1 MSRCL
6 TDDQLQA
13 VADHEAPSVDVSHTE
28 QCQQCAERLAA
39 RARLIARVEE
49 GIGNDAL
56 PQDSRGA
63 ILAQLARTTAAGAT
77 TLRPEPGM
85 RRWAWAIPL
94 AAAAVIALFVSVIP
108 GIDRQTTVSAAEI
121 LGRSRSAL
129 AAQTK
134 GIEVLSYDLQLT
146 GVLADLVP
154 AEQSGRF
161 TVQEIIDHDHEGRY
175 RILKLTAAGQ
185 VVGGAADDP
194 LRGTRARY
202 MRAKGRGYL
211 LRFQG
216 AAPTALSIPALKRTA
231 LQTFIGFMQA
241 SSTQTL
247 REVQRG
253 ADACYQIDIPGG
265 AMAGGTLVALDSA
278 RAVVAVADSRLVEF
292 SAAGRIAD
300 RPFMIEFALL
310 AQDHRP
316 GDSALDEDFDIAAQ
330 PGDVVLE
337 GDASQN
343 PVWDV
348 VMRALRAIPPEAAG
362 ETNRSF
368 TGDHLRR

>member
-6 TDDQLQA
+6 TDDELQA
-13 VADHEAPSVDVSHTE
+13 VADHEAGSNDARHAE

-39 RARLIARVEE
+39 RVRLIARVEE
-49 GIGNDAL
+49 GVGTAEL
-56 PQDSRGA
+56 PRDGRHA
-63 ILAQLARTTAAGAT
+63 IMAQLARTTAAGAT
-77 TLRPEPGM
+77 TLRPERRG

-94 AAAAVIALFVSVIP
+94 AAAAAIALFVYVIP

-129 AAQTK
+129 AAQTI
-134 GIEVLSYDLQLT
+134 GIEVLTYDLQLT
-146 GVLADLVP
+146 GVLADLIP
-154 AEQSGRF
+154 EEQSGRF
-161 TVQEIIDHDHEGRY
+161 TVREIVDHDHEGRY
-175 RILKLTAAGQ
+175 RVLKLTAAGQ
-185 VVGGAADDP
+185 LVGGAADDP
-194 LRGTRARY
+194 LRGTRTRY
-202 MRAKGRGYL
+202 MRANGRGYL

-265 AMAGGTLVALDSA
+265 AMAGGNLVALDSA
-278 RAVVAVADSRLVEF
+278 RAIVTVADSRLVEF

-310 AQDHRP
+310 TQDHRP
-316 GDSALDEDFDIAAQ
+316 SESALDGDFEIAAQ

-348 VMRALRAIPPEAAG
+348 VTRALRAIPPEAAG
-362 ETNRSF
+362 ETNRSS
-368 TGDHLRR
+368 TGELLRR

>member
-6 TDDQLQA
+6 TDDELQA
-13 VADHEAPSVDVSHTE
+13 VADHEARPVDVSHAE
-28 QCQQCAERLAA
+28 QCQQCAERVAA
-39 RARLIARVEE
+39 RVRLIARVEE
-49 GIGNDAL
+49 GVGTGEL
-56 PQDSRGA
+56 PQDGRRA
-63 ILAQLARTTAAGAT
+63 ILAQLARTSAAGAT
-77 TLRPEPGM
+77 TLRPERRV
-85 RRWAWAIPL
+85 RRWAWAIPV
-94 AAAAVIALFVSVIP
+94 AAAAAIALFVLVIP

-129 AAQTK
+129 AAQTT
-134 GIEVLSYDLQLT
+134 GIEVLTYDLQLT

-161 TVQEIIDHDHEGRY
+161 TVQEIVDHDHEGRY

-185 VVGGAADDP
+185 IVGGAADDP
-194 LRGTRARY
+194 LRGTRTRY
-202 MRAKGRGYL
+202 MRANGRGYL

-241 SSTQTL
+241 STTQTL

-265 AMAGGTLVALDSA
+265 AMVGGALVALDSA
-278 RAVVAVADSRLVEF
+278 RAIVTVADSRLVEF
-292 SAAGRIAD
+292 SASGRIAD

-310 AQDHRP
+310 TQDVRP
-316 GDSALDEDFDIAAQ
+316 GNSVEDADFDITGQ
-330 PGDVVLE
+330 PEDVVLE

-343 PVWDV
+343 PMWDV
-348 VMRALRAIPPEAAG
+348 VTRALRAIPSNG
-362 ETNRSF
+362 S
-368 TGDHLRR
+368 GDAKPTLTIEHQRR

>member
-6 TDDQLQA
+6 TDDELQA
-13 VADHEAPSVDVSHTE
+13 LADREAPSADVAHAE
-28 QCQQCAERLAA
+28 QCRRCAERLAA
-39 RARLIARVEE
+39 RLRLIARVEA
-49 GIGNDAL
+49 GAGSGDVPDAT
-56 PQDSRGA
+56 RRA
-63 ILAQLARTTAAGAT
+63 ILTQLARTTAVGAT
-77 TLRPEPGM
+77 TLRPVPHV
-85 RRWAWAIPL
+85 RRWVWAIPL
-94 AAAAVIALFVSVIP
+94 VAAAAIALFAYVIP

-129 AAQTK
+129 AAQTT
-134 GIEVLSYDLQLT
+134 GIEVLVYDLEVS
-146 GVLADLVP
+146 GVLADLIP
-154 AEQSGRF
+154 EEQSGRF
-161 TVQEIIDHDHEGRY
+161 TVQELIDHDHEGRY
-175 RILKLTAAGQ
+175 RIVKLTSSGQ

-194 LRGTRARY
+194 LRGTRTRY
-202 MRAKGRGYL
+202 MRANGRGYL
-211 LRFQG
+211 LKFTG

-265 AMAGGTLVALDSA
+265 AMIGGSLVALDSA

-292 SAAGRIAD
+292 SATGRIAG
-300 RPFMIEFALL
+300 RPFTIQFALL
-310 AQDHRP
+310 TQDVRP
-316 GDSALDEDFDIAAQ
+316 SRSAEAADFDIAAQ

-348 VMRALRAIPPEAAG
+348 VTRALRAIPQETAG
-362 ETNRSF
+362 DPKRSV
-368 TGDHLRR
+368 TIENPRH

>member
-6 TDDQLQA
+6 TDDELQA
-13 VADHEAPSVDVSHTE
+13 IADREAPSEHVSHADG
-28 QCQQCAERLAA
+28 CQRCAERLAA
-39 RARLIARVEE
+39 RARLIGRIEE
-49 GIGNDAL
+49 AAGSGELTSPA
-56 PQDSRGA
+56 RGA
-63 ILAQLARTTAAGAT
+63 MLAQLARTTAAGAT
-77 TLRPEPGM
+77 TLRPVRRG

-94 AAAAVIALFVSVIP
+94 AAAALVALFVYVIP

-129 AAQTK
+129 TAPTS
-134 GIEVLSYDLQLT
+134 GVEVLTYDLEVS
-146 GVLADLVP
+146 GVLADLIP
-154 AEQSGRF
+154 EEQSGRF
-161 TVQEIIDHDHEGRY
+161 TVQELVDHDHEGRY
-175 RILKLTAAGQ
+175 RIVKLTSSGQ

-194 LRGTRARY
+194 LRGTRTRY
-202 MRAKGRGYL
+202 MRSNGHGYL
-211 LRFQG
+211 LRFNG

-241 SSTQTL
+241 STTQTL

-253 ADACYQIDIPGG
+253 ADACYQIDIPGN
-265 AMAGGTLVALDSA
+265 AMISGSLVALDSA

-300 RPFMIEFALL
+300 QPFMINFALL
-310 AQDHRP
+310 TQDVRP
-316 GDSALDEDFDIAAQ
+316 GDSVDAADFDIAAQ

-348 VMRALRAIPPEAAG
+348 VARALRAIPPATSG
-362 ETNRSF
+362 EPKHSIEQSR
-368 TGDHLRR
+368 H

>member
-13 VADHEAPSVDVSHTE
+13 IADHEAPADHVSHAD
-28 QCQQCAERLAA
+28 QCQRCAERLAA
-39 RARLIARVEE
+39 RVRLMARIEDAAGSAELPTRAR
-49 GIGNDAL
+49 
-56 PQDSRGA
+56 SA
-63 ILAQLARTTAAGAT
+63 ILTQLANTTAAGAT
-77 TLRPEPGM
+77 TLRPVG
-85 RRWAWAIPL
+85 RGWRWAWTIPV
-94 AAAAVIALFVSVIP
+94 AAAALILLFVYVIP

-129 AAQTK
+129 AAPAS
-134 GIEVLSYDLQLT
+134 GIEVLTYDLEVS
-146 GVLADLVP
+146 GVLADLIP
-154 AEQSGRF
+154 EEQSGRF
-161 TVQEIIDHDHEGRY
+161 TVQELVDHDHEGRY
-175 RILKLTAAGQ
+175 RIVKLTSAGQ
-185 VVGGAADDP
+185 IVGGAADDP
-194 LRGTRARY
+194 VRGTRTRY
-202 MRAKGRGYL
+202 MRANGRGYL
-211 LRFQG
+211 LRFEG

-265 AMAGGTLVALDSA
+265 AMAAGSLIALDSA

-292 SAAGRIAD
+292 SASGRIAEQ
-300 RPFMIEFALL
+300 PFKIEFALL
-310 AQDHRP
+310 TQDLRP
-316 GDSALDEDFDIAAQ
+316 GDSAEAADFDIAAQ

-348 VMRALRAIPPEAAG
+348 VTRALRAIPTEKAA
-362 ETNRSF
+362 EPKR
-368 TGDHLRR
+368 